1 MSVLNAD
8 MTKNLWDFMGNPS
21 GFLNDYSNGEK
32 FGVKNEDY
40 SMDIHIDKVFDHV
53 TYDLPNVLNSK
64 DFVREL
70 TTNKDVEKAIRA
82 MTVDR
87 LNGGSSLKKYKYRS

>member
-1 MSVLNAD
+1 
-8 MTKNLWDFMGNPS
+8 
-21 GFLNDYSNGEK
+21 
-32 FGVKNEDY
+32 
-40 SMDIHIDKVFDHV
+40 MDIHIDKVFDHV

>member
-1 MSVLNAD
+1 M
-8 MTKNLWDFMGNPS
+8 
-21 GFLNDYSNGEK
+21 
-32 FGVKNEDY
+32 
-40 SMDIHIDKVFDHV
+40 
-53 TYDLPNVLNSK
+53 PNVQNSK
-64 DFVREL
+64 DFLREL